1 MACRLNNMGRVKY
14 LKGEQTAR
22 EPEVQH
28 IDHEIFSRGTAYNL
42 LALMKADVLLFIQ
55 QLR

>member
-1 MACRLNNMGRVKY
+1 MKY
-14 LKGEQTAR
+14 LKGEQTDG
-22 EPEVQH
+22 EPDVQH
-28 IDHEIFSRGTAYNL
+28 IDHEIFSRGTANNS